1 MAFSL
6 CCRKNKPFADDLL
19 HFCQTRLHDYRP
31 ALITAADV
39 FCYLG
44 RLDELIAACKP
55 YKLAFSV
62 ELLKDGSA
70 DWKLAP
76 TGRWQHNP
84 DYIARLLKQ
93 NGYTIVNQYPLI
105 LRQECGQDVEGLIFT
120 AA

>member
-1 MAFSL
+1 M
-6 CCRKNKPFADDLL
+6 